1 MLYSKDLYGFK
12 ISILKL
18 DLLRWLTF
26 SYKAKDYFHT
36 KLRKYV

>member
-1 MLYSKDLYGFK
+1 MLYSKDLYGLK
-12 ISILKL
+12 INILKP

-36 KLRKYV
+36 KLCRYN